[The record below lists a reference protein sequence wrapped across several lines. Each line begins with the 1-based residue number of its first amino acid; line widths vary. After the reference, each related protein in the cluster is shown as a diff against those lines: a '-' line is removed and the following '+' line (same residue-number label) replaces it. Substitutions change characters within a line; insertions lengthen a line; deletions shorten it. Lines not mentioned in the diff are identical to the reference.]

1 MDRSEFANLRKKLG
15 KTQKQM
21 SQLLGVSIKA
31 VQSFEQGWRNVP
43 VYVERQVLF
52 LLAKHHACNTTCPT
66 CWEFTDCDPEIR
78 DRCPAWEFN
87 TGKLC
92 WFINGTICQ
101 GAPQKN
107 WQEKIKSCRACKVFK
122 AMLPSY

>member
-1 MDRSEFANLRKKLG
+1 MTKKQFSGIRKRLG

-21 SQLLGVSIKA
+21 AQLLGVSIKA

-43 VYVERQVLF
+43 VHVERQVLF
-52 LLAKHHACNTTCPT
+52 LLARHHARRVEIQT
-66 CWEFTDCDPEIR
+66 CWELTGCHPQIR
-78 DRCPAWEFN
+78 ERCPAWEFN
-87 TGKLC
+87 TGDLC

-107 WQEKIKSCRACKVFK
+107 WREKIVSCRSCEVFRTMIPK
-122 AMLPSY
+122 Y